1 MAFGTS
7 CGEAALEPAPS
18 KRVVDV
24 AFEASSAEMALYAPA
39 NLTHPKTRPQEVT
52 LIPYY
57 VWANR
62 QPCAMQVWVPYMR
75 T

>member
-1 MAFGTS
+1 VLHHRGS
-7 CGEAALEPAPS
+7 
-18 KRVVDV
+18 